1 MFIHR
6 PDEEITPKKMN
17 GSTESSHRAPLIV
30 VTLYL
35 PSEAKT
41 LAPIDVK
48 RDQRRLPSFCQKF
61 QRNLPST
68 QCNCKINAKPDLM
81 LRGKEIT
88 ETSSNLCSLPS
99 NQDSDELLRNDDKTS
114 DECIACS
121 ACIIEIERRTPSLIA
136 CADEAALRSNDYH
149 MDSYGNLNKHFEIP
163 STENID
169 GEHDDSLE
177 CSLSVRSRPAS
188 PDTSHIIRITLNNK
202 TSIDGNKTN
211 SDEERTIVPS

>member
-1 MFIHR
+1 MIYR
-6 PDEEITPKKMN
+6 SDGEEITSKKLN
-17 GSTESSHRAPLIV
+17 GCTQSPHRAPLIV

-35 PSEAKT
+35 PTEAKT

-48 RDQRRLPSFCQKF
+48 RDLRRPPSFCQKF
-61 QRNLPST
+61 QRNSPVEL
-68 QCNCKINAKPDLM
+68 CNCKINAKPDLM

-88 ETSSNLCSLPS
+88 ETSSNLCNLPS
-99 NQDSDELLRNDDKTS
+99 NQDNDGLLRNDNKTS

-136 CADEAALRSNDYH
+136 DEAALHFDEYH
-149 MDSYGNLNKHFEIP
+149 MDSYGNLNKNLEIP
-163 STENID
+163 LTEDTD
-169 GEHDDSLE
+169 GEHDESLE

-188 PDTSHIIRITLNNK
+188 PNTSHIIRITLNNK

-211 SDEERTIVPS
+211 SDGERET